1 MLAWWRTGIAASAV
15 AIGIGGVVPHLTGL
29 PRDRFVALG
38 AGYGVLAI
46 AFVIG
51 GSLRSRQARRTLDSD
66 GEFDAI
72 PTTILVGVTAYISAL
87 VALTVIA
94 LL

>member
-15 AIGIGGVVPHLTGL
+15 AVAIGGIVPHLTGL
-29 PRDRFVALG
+29 PRDRFLALG
-38 AGYGVLAI
+38 AGYGILAV

-51 GSLRSRQARRTLDSD
+51 GSFRSRHAQRTLDSD
-66 GEFDAI
+66 GGFEAI

-87 VALTVIA
+87 IALTVIA